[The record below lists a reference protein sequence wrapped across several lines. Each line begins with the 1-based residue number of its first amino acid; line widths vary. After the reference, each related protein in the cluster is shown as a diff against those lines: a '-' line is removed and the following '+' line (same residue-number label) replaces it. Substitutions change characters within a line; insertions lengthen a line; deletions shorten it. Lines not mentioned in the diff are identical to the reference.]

1 MPNLNPILSDQ
12 IDIDGNTFTL
22 GATLPGTIT
31 TGEVITN
38 ITGINPGISYYFSV
52 IAFNDLSGYSGWA
65 GPIVVYIQPELRS
78 SINIVPFAFPYNP
91 IFSVFS
97 EAEYGFTADTTI
109 PKQIISTDAVN
120 LFPLSNKLTRPI
132 WNFQSGSAFP
142 PFNNQSVELAPPD
155 EEISVS
161 SLVIPNSPGGN
172 LITISRKIDNLQPGT
187 TYTYSFY
194 HNISGHTF
202 EYLLFRI
209 GHAPGLT
216 TYIRQI
222 EPVDQGNFA
231 LNESYSETSIRY
243 ATYPTGT
250 SGWQRF
256 AAQFVTNPGQTW
268 GIFSAFAVVAV
279 EITGGTAYFGG
290 PQLEVGSI
298 ATKFKSTKF
307 IANWE
312 GLCADDSKLLSFGDS
327 YGLTYMV
334 PSMRPTADMQSF
346 EGNQL
351 GFAEGIAQN
360 TEIARIANLLKQLP
374 PGKRAILPVYFYTSG
389 LFFNYADVL
398 NLDSGI
404 TYTYNI
410 NYYDTIET
418 STLFPGIW
426 PNAGVSYAK
435 ALWNSILDVFSATG
449 ATFDYLVNNAEMFGG
464 YDSFAT
470 FPDGLTATI
479 VTDPRY
485 YQSYKGL
492 TSWYDWMASEGAT
505 IANVTRDSGNIYAG
519 YDYVVWNGI
528 YRAHE
533 LRALNDV
540 YEQTLI
546 KYPNATL
553 SEYEWSYITDGGP
566 IDGPPDTN
574 GHPQYWKYNFGN
586 AAAPQLYGILGGI
599 AGGLWG
605 ICGSNPSYIYF
616 APEPSTPGGLP
627 GSPQWRL
634 VEGDTRPPRNAWTSF
649 AMGLQMVRSS
659 KRATPN
665 LPITPWIGNVKWSS
679 NNYGTTAERPNIGFS
694 DTVVGY
700 NPHDGVTFTVA
711 GGNSAYYYE
720 MVRHLMLT
728 GTKTLLYFN
737 AFSFTDRSVV
747 PDGNST
753 KYLLKFYNNQGAT
766 GFIKEMQLLDD
777 TVGEVHEKTGGF
789 TLTTADVSRIS
800 WLAPYVASG
809 APGPN
814 GITWWWRITTN
825 PGNTTFVNG
834 QTLSVANNNIV
845 GTWVSTTGPTLAG
858 ISITSSP

>member
-1 MPNLNPILSDQ
+1 MPNLNPITSDE
-12 IDIDGNTFTL
+12 IDIGGNTFTL

-31 TGEVITN
+31 TGEITTN
-38 ITGINPGISYYFSV
+38 ITGLNPGTSYYFSV
-52 IAFNDLSGYSGWA
+52 VAFNDLSGYSGWA
-65 GPIVVYIQPELRS
+65 GPIVVYIQPEVRS
-78 SINIVPFAFPYNP
+78 SVNIVPFEFPYNP
-91 IFSVFS
+91 IFSFFS
-97 EAEYGFTADTTI
+97 EAEYGFAADTSI
-109 PKQIISTDAVN
+109 PKKIISTDLIN
-120 LFPLSNKLTRPI
+120 LFSLSNKLTRPL
-132 WNFQSGSAFP
+132 WDFQSGSAFP
-142 PFNNQSVELAPPD
+142 PFNNQNSELAPPD
-155 EEISVS
+155 EEINIS
-161 SLVIPNSPGGN
+161 SIVVQNNDTGN
-172 LITISRKIDNLQPGT
+172 LLRISQYINDIQPGI

-194 HNISGHTF
+194 YNISGYTF
-202 EYLLFRI
+202 NTLQFAI
-209 GHAPGLT
+209 DHAPGLT

-222 EPVDQGNFA
+222 EPIDQGNFD
-231 LNESYSETSIRY
+231 LSESYPTRSIRY
-243 ATYPTGT
+243 VTYPTGT

-256 AAQFVTNPGQTW
+256 VSQFVTNTGQTW
-268 GIFSAFAVVAV
+268 GRFAALAAVVETV
-279 EITGGTAYFGG
+279 TGGTVYFGG
-290 PQLEVGSI
+290 PQLEIGSS
-298 ATKFKSTKF
+298 ATNFKSSKF

-312 GLCADDSKLLSFGDS
+312 GLCGDDSKLLSFGDS

-334 PSMRPTADMQSF
+334 PSLRPTADMQSF
-346 EGNQL
+346 AGNQL
-351 GFAEGIAQN
+351 GWAEGIAQN
-360 TEIARIANLLKQLP
+360 TNTTRIANLLKQLP
-374 PGKRAILPVYFYTSG
+374 PGKRAILPNYFYTAG

-398 NLDSGI
+398 DLPAGI

-410 NYYDTIET
+410 NYYDTIES
-418 STLFPGIW
+418 STVFPGIW
-426 PNAGVSYAK
+426 SSFGVSYAK
-435 ALWNSILDVFSATG
+435 GLWNSILDVFSATG

-464 YDSFAT
+464 YDAFNSL
-470 FPDGLTATI
+470 PVGLTAAI
-479 VTDPRY
+479 VNDPRY

-505 IANVTRDSGNIYAG
+505 IENVRRDGTNAFYGS
-519 YDYVVWNGI
+519 DYVVWNGI

-566 IDGPPDTN
+566 IDGPPDIN
-574 GHPQYWKYNFGN
+574 GHNQYWKYHFGN

-599 AGGLWG
+599 ADAAWG
-605 ICGSNPSYIYF
+605 ICGGNPSYLYF
-616 APEPSTPGGLP
+616 APYPSTTGSTGGPPEFKLAD
-627 GSPQWRL
+627 
-634 VEGDTRPPRNAWTSF
+634 GDTRPPKNAWTSF

-659 KRATPN
+659 KRAMPN
-665 LPITPWIGNVKWSS
+665 LPITPWIGNVKWTNDNFGSVQ
-679 NNYGTTAERPNIGFS
+679 ERPSIGFS

-700 NPHDGVTFTVA
+700 NPHDGVTYTVA

-747 PDGNST
+747 PDGNSI

-814 GITWWWRITTN
+814 GTTWWWRITTN